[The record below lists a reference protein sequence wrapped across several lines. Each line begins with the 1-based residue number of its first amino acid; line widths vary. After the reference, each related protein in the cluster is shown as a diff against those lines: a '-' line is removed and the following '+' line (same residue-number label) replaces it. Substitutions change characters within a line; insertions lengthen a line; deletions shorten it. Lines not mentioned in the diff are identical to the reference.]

1 MAEIHIGNLHAG
13 SSKTNKKQAK
23 LFAAKNLLKTI
34 DSNTYLREKFFYYLK
49 EEKEVDSY
57 PNKQTFGME
66 RPAVNHISDT
76 HHLQSSSM
84 EALNYNMPVQTE
96 SFNHP
101 LRLDRPPV
109 IDPFEVNKAHN

>member
-66 RPAVNHISDT
+66 RPAVNHISDS
-76 HHLQSSSM
+76 HHLQSTPM

-101 LRLDRPPV
+101 LRPDRPPV
-109 IDPFEVNKAHN
+109 IDPFEVNKDNN